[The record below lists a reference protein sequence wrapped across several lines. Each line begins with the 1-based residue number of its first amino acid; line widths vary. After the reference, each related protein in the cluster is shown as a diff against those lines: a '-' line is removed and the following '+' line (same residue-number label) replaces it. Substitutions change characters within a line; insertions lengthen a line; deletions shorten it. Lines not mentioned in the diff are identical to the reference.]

1 MMNVLKKPAA
11 AAGGVSITSALILN
25 IALLTAVVGALCAWL
40 LTLWGAEEIQRRE
53 QDRLT
58 ATAHSIASQMSQTL
72 DERYVDVLTVRD
84 LFERELRDAPD
95 GQKRVV
101 LERTQASYKHF
112 SWLGLVDPD
121 GRIRVGTGGLLEGAS
136 VAGRNWFEGALK
148 GPVFF
153 GNLHTA
159 ALLAPHVQNPDGAPL
174 YLLDIALP
182 LRGADGELVGVLGSH
197 MNWRMIEEVVRQ
209 ALDMSTDT
217 AGLSAAVVGA
227 DGAILYDSLGA
238 AGNVGPLLPALAP
251 GKMIEADWP
260 AVEDKYFLAA
270 APLPPGRGIAG
281 QDWRIVLREAAPS
294 VRAGISRMK
303 WRVIGA
309 SVVVGLVFALLGLVA
324 VRSITRPLEAMVGNI
339 TRFGETGEM
348 PAAKVD
354 DRIREVRNLQRSFLK
369 MTASVVAHRAML
381 RETQMEI
388 VRALGRAG
396 EFRDN
401 ETGNHVLRMSLCCAH
416 LGTLAGLDEKQVEM
430 LALASQMHDIGK
442 IGIPDHVLLKP
453 GRFEPEERAIM
464 ENHAEIGARILTGV
478 DRPLTVLA
486 RTIALSHHE
495 KWDGSGYPNRLAGDA
510 IPLEGRIAA
519 ICDVFDA
526 LLSSRPYK
534 DGWPLEKVVAFMRE
548 QSGQH
553 FDPTLVD
560 LFLAHLDDFVAI
572 RERFRDEPAGLAE
585 AVVS

>member
-1 MMNVLKKPAA
+1 MMTVLKKPAPP
-11 AAGGVSITSALILN
+11 AGGVPIASALIVN

-40 LTLWGAEEIQRRE
+40 LTLWGTEEIQRRE
-53 QDRLT
+53 QDRL
-58 ATAHSIASQMSQTL
+58 ASAARNIASQMSQVL

-84 LFERELRDAPD
+84 LFEQELRDVPD

-101 LERTQASYKHF
+101 LERTQASHQHF
-112 SWLGLVDPD
+112 SWLGLVNPD
-121 GRIRVGTGGLLEGAS
+121 GRIRVGTAGLLEGAS
-136 VAGRNWFEGALK
+136 VAGRNWFEGARQA
-148 GPVFF
+148 PVFF
-153 GNLHTA
+153 GNLHPA
-159 ALLAPHVQNPDGAPL
+159 ALLAPHIKNPDGAPL

-182 LRGADGELVGVLGSH
+182 LRGADGELTGVLGSH

-209 ALDMSTDT
+209 TLAMSSDT
-217 AGLSAAVVGA
+217 ASLSAAVVGA
-227 DGAILYDSLGA
+227 DGAILYDSQGA
-238 AGNVGPLLPALAP
+238 VGTVGAVLPALAP

-260 AVEDKYFLAA
+260 AAEEKYFLVAA
-270 APLPPGRGIAG
+270 GLPPGRSVSG
-281 QDWRIVLREAAPS
+281 QDWRIVLRESAPS

-309 SVVVGLVFALLGLVA
+309 SVLVGLLFAVLGLFA

-339 TRFGETGEM
+339 TRFGETEEM
-348 PAAKVD
+348 PEARVD
-354 DRIREVRNLQRSFLK
+354 DRIREVRNLQRSFLR
-369 MTASVVAHRAML
+369 MTANVVAQRAML

-416 LGTLAGLDEKQVEM
+416 LATLAGLEEKQVEM
-430 LALASQMHDIGK
+430 LGLASQMHDIGK

-453 GRFEPEERAIM
+453 GRFEPEERAVM
-464 ENHAEIGARILTGV
+464 ETHAEIGARILTGV

-486 RTIALSHHE
+486 RTVALSHHE
-495 KWDGSGYPNRLAGDA
+495 KWDGSGYPNRLAGAA

-534 DGWPLEKVVAFMRE
+534 EGWPLEKVAAFMRE
-548 QSGQH
+548 QAGQH

-572 RERFRDEPAGLAE
+572 RERFRDEPAGAAE
-585 AVVS
+585 TVVA